1 MKKLLVLLPIIAC
14 MALCPLLTGC
24 TGASF
29 AKGIADMGADNAMV
43 QVIYSGVYGPI
54 RVTRLNPKAGQTY
67 NVNTD
72 GSIVVGWTGNTNGN
86 LPAAKAPVAATAPNA
101 FTPAK

>member
-1 MKKLLVLLPIIAC
+1 MKSLFSLLILLAC
-14 MALCPLLTGC
+14 IALCPLLTGC
-24 TGASF
+24 TGAGF
-29 AKGIADMGADNAMV
+29 AQGITGMGQDNAMV

-86 LPAAKAPVAATAPNA
+86 LPAAKAPAAATAPNA
-101 FTPAK
+101 YTPTK